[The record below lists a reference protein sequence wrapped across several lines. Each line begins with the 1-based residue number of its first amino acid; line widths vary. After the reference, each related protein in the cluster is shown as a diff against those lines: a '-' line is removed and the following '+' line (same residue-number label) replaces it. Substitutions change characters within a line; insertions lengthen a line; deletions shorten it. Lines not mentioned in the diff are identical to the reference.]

1 MNNHIQMSSAFMKR
15 LIPSSETQSR
25 YECTLCNCNVV
36 NFSQHEK
43 TQKHISNLERVNTN
57 VFITDISILKNQL
70 IETNEEMAKI
80 KCMSSKQDEAIK
92 RHQETID
99 KQYETIEKFQDTI
112 EKQDETIEQQDETIE
127 QQRLEI
133 LALKGKIANIVK
145 SANVYKDMI
154 DKLDRT
160 VEETKFELFKKL
172 AASM

>member
-1 MNNHIQMSSAFMKR
+1 MSSPFMKR

-43 TQKHISNLERVNTN
+43 TQKHISNIERVNTN

-70 IETNEEMAKI
+70 IETNEEMVKI

-112 EKQDETIEQQDETIE
+112 EKQDETIE

-172 AASM
+172 VASM